1 MGGGKGA
8 VAFFGA
14 AVRCW
19 DCGESADGVCLNEH
33 RPGAYLR
40 GRARKEIIE
49 RTGSAWSKR
58 MAKTEVAILTFNG
71 PPKARRIECTVDD
84 LVEVLTPN
92 ECRRLIR
99 KLEEA
104 VVASER
110 MTRTGR

>member
-1 MGGGKGA
+1 M
-8 VAFFGA
+8 
-14 AVRCW
+14 RCW
-19 DCGESADGVCLNEH
+19 DCGEPADGVCLNEH

-40 GRARKEIIE
+40 GRAQKEIIE
-49 RTGSAWSKR
+49 QRGITRRTR
-58 MAKTEVAILTFNG
+58 MAKTEVSILTFDG

-84 LVEVLTPN
+84 FVEVLTPN

-104 VVASER
+104 VVTSER